1 MSLLL
6 AQSGHQASLNGP
18 RFHRY
23 DARSGRRG
31 VTVRRRE
38 FLGFLGSA
46 AAWPLATLAQQPPVI
61 GLLGSA
67 TASGWAR
74 YVSAFQQ
81 GLRDG
86 GYVEGRNVAIE
97 VRWADNQ
104 YDRLP
109 PMAAELVQR
118 QMTLIVAFSTP
129 AARAAKAATATIPI
143 VFTTTSDPVQIG
155 LVASLNRPGGNM
167 TGVTLRSVEV
177 GAKLLELL
185 HEAVPT
191 AKNMAL
197 LVNPTNPQTNTL
209 SRNLQAAARTS
220 DLQLHVLNASTER
233 EFDTVFATLGQLRVD
248 GLIIGSDVLFTT
260 SIGQLAAL
268 TVRHRL
274 PAVFQNRDFAV
285 AGGLMSYG
293 GSITEQY
300 SQAGVYTGR
309 ILKGEKP
316 ADLPVVQTT
325 KVELTL
331 NLKTAK
337 ALGISLPISL
347 LGRADEV
354 IE

>member
-1 MSLLL
+1 MMDL
-6 AQSGHQASLNGP
+6 
-18 RFHRY
+18 RY
-23 DARSGRRG
+23 GAAM
-31 VTVRRRE
+31 RRRE
-38 FLGFLGSA
+38 FITLLSGVA
-46 AAWPLATLAQQPPVI
+46 ATWPVATHAQQPTMPAI

-74 YVSAFQQ
+74 YVNAFHQ
-81 GLRDG
+81 GLRDS

-97 VRWADNQ
+97 ARWADND

-109 PMAAELVQR
+109 PMAADLVRR
-118 QMTLIVAFSTP
+118 QVSLIVAFSTP

-155 LVASLNRPGGNM
+155 FVASLNRPGGNM
-167 TGVTLRSVEV
+167 TGVTTRSVEV

-191 AKNMAL
+191 AKIMVL
-197 LVNPTNPQTNTL
+197 LVNPANPQTDIL
-209 SRNLQAAARTS
+209 SRNLQAAARAS
-220 DLQLHVLNASTER
+220 GLQLHVLNASTER
-233 EFDTVFATLGQLRVD
+233 EFDTVFATLSQLRAG

-260 SIGQLAAL
+260 SSGQLAAL